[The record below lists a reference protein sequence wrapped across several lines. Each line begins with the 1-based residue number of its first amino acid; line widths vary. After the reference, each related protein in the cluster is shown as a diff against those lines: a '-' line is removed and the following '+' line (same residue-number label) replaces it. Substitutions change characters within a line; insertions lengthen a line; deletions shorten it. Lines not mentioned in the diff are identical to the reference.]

1 MALVIVTTA
10 GATNA
15 NAYAALVDAEA
26 YALTLP
32 VVNDWTTASNE
43 AKNAALVQ
51 ATRMMDTL
59 LWAGWRTA
67 PTTQALQWPRQG
79 VCDRENYY
87 LDPATIPAKIRD
99 ACCEF
104 AIRLIADDR
113 AADAGGL
120 APETIKVGSLD
131 IGRMRRNPIP
141 ASVLEMCRE
150 FLASAGTGARMVRA

>member
-10 GATNA
+10 GAANA
-15 NAYAALVDAEA
+15 NAYASLVDAEA

-32 VVNDWTTASNE
+32 VANDWATATDPQ
-43 AKNAALVQ
+43 KNAALVQ

-59 LWAGWRTA
+59 LWNGWRTA
-67 PTTQALQWPRQG
+67 PTVQALQWPRNG
-79 VCDRENYY
+79 VVDRENYY

-104 AIRLIADDR
+104 AVRLIADDR

-120 APETIKVGSLD
+120 VPETIKAGPLD
-131 IGRMRRNPIP
+131 LGKIRRSPIP

-150 FLASAGTGARMVRA
+150 FLASTGTGARMVRA